1 MNFYTWGDQEYR
13 EFMIGLLMSLEPIYY
28 NKHTILI
35 DELDEQNQITF
46 IHKGQ
51 VVVGYEIN
59 K

>member
-1 MNFYTWGDQEYR
+1 
-13 EFMIGLLMSLEPIYY
+13 MIGLLMSLEPIHYEKY
-28 NKHTILI
+28 TLLI